1 MLVEHAFNYLIPPRL
16 QFRHEEGVVEP
27 AVNGGRVDIELSG
40 SFSSPSSPRPA
51 AHGDGLFVAAA
62 LAASFGLHRP
72 LLLGRAPQRETTDER
87 FRRKLAEQGGDPG
100 KALTA

>member
-1 MLVEHAFNYLIPPRL
+1 M
-16 QFRHEEGVVEP
+16 
-27 AVNGGRVDIELSG
+27 NGRRVDIELSG
-40 SFSSPSSPRPA
+40 SFSHRHPRGQQP
-51 AHGDGLFVAAA
+51 HGDGLFVAAA

-72 LLLGRAPQRETTDER
+72 LLLGQAPQRETTDER